1 MYQRDYILKMI
12 EMLTDLIAGIFGLI
26 KKGDY
31 QKASQSLDNAY
42 FDYLKQDASFFQNIP
57 KEDLTIKLLKE
68 HNYNNGHLEILSEL
82 FYAQAELSNAQ
93 GNQIESLIFFEKS
106 LKLLNFVIKESK
118 SFSLEKQSKV
128 SIIQNQ
134 ITKIIGSALP

>member
-1 MYQRDYILKMI
+1 MYQRDYILRMI
-12 EMLTDLIAGIFGLI
+12 EMLTDLIAGILGLI

-57 KEDLTIKLLKE
+57 KEDLTIILLKE

-82 FYAQAELSNAQ
+82 FYAQAELSSAQ
-93 GNQIESLIFFEKS
+93 GNQIESLIFYVKS
-106 LKLLNFVIKESK
+106 LLLLDFVIKESK
-118 SFSLEKQSKV
+118 SFSFEKQSKL
-128 SIIQNQ
+128 SLLQNR
-134 ITKIIGSALP
+134 IAELKSVC